1 MTMASGERTYTRPY
15 IMDKNLGNAVDLDK
29 IDLPKTN
36 ADGEPVIELTQE
48 QKYLFDLRGWLLI
61 PGVLNADEVAEMR
74 EFCLRL
80 QHNPASI
87 PELERNTLGGP
98 LQKLADHPVVVGFM
112 NEFVAYPGLSN
123 QGCYGFRQES
133 CHLFYRTVGQG
144 KFGPH
149 NGGGMVRFS
158 GDSHTYHCIPGKAN
172 AGLTRV
178 VWELNPVETGT
189 GGTLLVSGTIKGVL
203 AVPDSLQNPNQP
215 LWETYGC
222 PAGSLLFFTEALT
235 HSATAWTNAKND
247 RVAIF
252 SCYNTVNSKWH
263 LWNPS
268 AEQIATMPTKRQTL
282 YRPVHAQ
289 DNLLNGKY
297 HG

>member
-1 MTMASGERTYTRPY
+1 MMPVKEQTITRPY
-15 IMDKNLGNAVDLDK
+15 IMDKNMGAAVDLDAVEM
-29 IDLPKTN
+29 PTTN
-36 ADGEPVIELTQE
+36 ADGKPVIELTQE
-48 QKYLFDLRGWLLI
+48 QKYLFDLHGWLLI
-61 PGVLNADEVAEMR
+61 PGVLKADEVEEMR

-80 QHNPASI
+80 KFK
-87 PELERNTLGGP
+87 PESLPEHERNTLGGP
-98 LQKLADHPVVVGFM
+98 LQRLADHPLVVGFM

-123 QGCYGFRQES
+123 RHCYGFRQES
-133 CHLFYRTVGQG
+133 CHLFYRTVGEG

-149 NGGGMVRFS
+149 NGSGLLRFP

-178 VWELNPVETGT
+178 VWELNPVEKGT
-189 GGTLLVSGTIKGVL
+189 GGTLLISGTHKGVY
-203 AVPDSLQNPNQP
+203 AAPESVQDPQSPI
-215 LWETYGC
+215 WETYGC

-235 HSATAWTNAKND
+235 HSATTWTNTQND

-263 LWNPS
+263 HWNPP
-268 AEQIATMPTKRQTL
+268 AELMATMPPKRQTL

-289 DNLLNGKY
+289 DNLVGGVY

>member
-1 MTMASGERTYTRPY
+1 MANGERVYTRPY
-15 IMDKNLGNAVDLDK
+15 IMDKNLGSAVDLDK

-36 ADGEPVIELTQE
+36 ADGEPVVEPTQE
-48 QKYLFDLRGWLLI
+48 QKYVFDLRGWLLI
-61 PGVLNADEVAEMR
+61 PGVLNEDEVAEMR

-80 QHNPASI
+80 QHNPESI
-87 PELERNTLGGP
+87 PASERNTLGGP
-98 LQKLADHPVVVGFM
+98 LQRLADHPVIVGFM

-123 QGCYGFRQES
+123 QDCYGFRQES
-133 CHLFYRTVGQG
+133 SHLFYRSLGQG

-149 NGGGMVRFS
+149 NGGGMLRFP
-158 GDSHTYHCIPGKAN
+158 GDSHTYNCIPGKAN
-172 AGLTRV
+172 SGLTRV
-178 VWELNPVETGT
+178 VWELNPVEKGT
-189 GGTLLVSGTIKGVL
+189 GGTLLVSGTHKGVF
-203 AVPDSLQNPNQP
+203 AAPDSIQDPNSP
-215 LWETYGC
+215 LWETYSC

-235 HSATAWTNAKND
+235 HSATAWTNTKND

-263 LWNPS
+263 SWNPP
-268 AEQIATMPTKRQTL
+268 AEQIATMPAKRQTL